1 MECLLKFVMSALPS
15 RWGNTKVKPRAEF
28 NACGETSSAST
39 TYTGVAVR
47 RFCELP
53 VLEYKTRGLRLIE
66 ELESEYKLLF
76 NELSRV
82 KR

>member
-1 MECLLKFVMSALPS
+1 MSVGAENIIAL
-15 RWGNTKVKPRAEF
+15 T
-28 NACGETSSAST
+28 
-39 TYTGVAVR
+39 R

-53 VLEYKTRGLRLIE
+53 TSDYTISGFKLIE

-82 KR
+82 TR